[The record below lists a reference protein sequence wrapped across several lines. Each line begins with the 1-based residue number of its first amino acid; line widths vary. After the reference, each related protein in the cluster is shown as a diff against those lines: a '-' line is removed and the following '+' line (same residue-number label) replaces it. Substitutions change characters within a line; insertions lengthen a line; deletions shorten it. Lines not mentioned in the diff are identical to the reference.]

1 MAILAIQKVYRA
13 RMDLRLIQSFFAV
26 VEHRNL
32 SGAAQALR
40 VSQPT
45 LTRQIQALEGEFGA
59 ALFIRSSRGMTLSDA
74 GSKLQEG
81 LKGLERQYQALRND
95 VAAALVEPTGEI
107 AFGIPPSPRALL
119 GVPLIERFARS
130 YPGTRVRI
138 VEETSGELRDLL
150 TSGVLDVAITNRDE
164 PLHGITSEALGR
176 EDMLLIG
183 PRAAK
188 LSMTA
193 KISIEAVSDLPL
205 ILTTRPNSLRLN
217 VEARLRRAGRE
228 PQIKIEANTLP
239 LMTDLVRAGLGFT
252 ILPACGV
259 RQLLKDKA
267 VSASPIADFAI
278 TWLVAKPKNRSI
290 GVAAQ
295 RFYELLLDTGQ
306 EMTRQGVFWPVRAE
320 PMAKRA

>member
-1 MAILAIQKVYRA
+1 MAILAIHKVYRG

-45 LTRQIQALEGEFGA
+45 LTRQIQALEAEFGA
-59 ALFIRSSRGMTLSDA
+59 PLFIRSSRGMALSDA
-74 GSKLQEG
+74 GARLQEG
-81 LKGLERQYQALRND
+81 LKGLERQFQALRND
-95 VAAALVEPTGEI
+95 VAAALVEPSGEI
-107 AFGIPPSPRALL
+107 AFGIPPSPRTLL

-130 YPGTRVRI
+130 YPRTRVRV

-164 PLHGITSEALGR
+164 PLDGITSEPLGR

-183 PRAAK
+183 PRTAK
-188 LSMTA
+188 LSMAVKT
-193 KISIEAVSDLPL
+193 SIEAVADLPL

-217 VEARLRRAGRE
+217 VEARLSRAGRD

-267 VSASPIADFAI
+267 VSASPIADYAI

-295 RFYELLLDTGQ
+295 RFYDVLLEMGQ
-306 EMTRQGVFWPVRAE
+306 EMTRQGVFRPARPE
-320 PMAKRA
+320 PAVKRA